1 MNITFFDYLASKKPY
16 ETFEAMSNYVGRPL
30 KRPRRQQQLS
40 AMLQRF
46 VKDYGEPALNELA
59 KIHPDKDLIEGL
71 ANVEKVKPES
81 SFGENNVDEFQTPKS
96 DCKCGGKCKGN
107 CPDDCGCKKNNNQN
121 FSNFCAGC
129 GGGFAFDGSGKKYR
143 LVGDDMNFSYMDATM
158 QPAPVTEN
166 RLPETLFAMALLG
179 FAVALII
186 REK

>member
-16 ETFEAMSNYVGRPL
+16 ETFEAMSNYVGKPL

-46 VKDYGEPALNELA
+46 VKEYGEPALAELA

-81 SFGENNVDEFQTPKS
+81 SFGENNVDEFQAPKS

-107 CPDDCGCKKNNNQN
+107 CPDDCGCKGNSNQN

-129 GGGFAFDGSGKKYR
+129 GGGLAFDGGGRK
-143 LVGDDMNFSYMDATM
+143 FS
-158 QPAPVTEN
+158 
-166 RLPETLFAMALLG
+166 
-179 FAVALII
+179 
-186 REK
+186 K